1 MKMMS
6 SNCFNALVEQA
17 VILHTQGQ
25 VSIDEFTPSLIYQM
39 IENEEVQNEW
49 DSLSA
54 KDQEL
59 TAYDVRDQLQEG
71 LIYDYEYSQDI
82 L

>member
-1 MKMMS
+1 MNLSK
-6 SNCFNALVEQA
+6 NCFNALVEQA
-17 VILHTQGQ
+17 VILHTQGL
-25 VSIDEFTPSLIYQM
+25 VPIDEFTPSFIYQM

-54 KDQEL
+54 RDQEL
-59 TAYDVRDQLQEG
+59 IAYDVRDQLQEG
-71 LIYDYEYSQDI
+71 LIYDYEYSQGI

>member
-1 MKMMS
+1 MSMMS

-17 VILHTQGQ
+17 VILVHQGL
-25 VSIDEFTPSLIYQM
+25 VPIDEFTPSFIYQM

-59 TAYDVRDQLQEG
+59 TAFDVRDQLHDAFASCSE
-71 LIYDYEYSQDI
+71 DI
-82 L
+82 F